1 MGYSSENSIRSLNV
15 PAKTKTKI
23 QSEKTK
29 VLLKMQTRRKKKKG
43 HGWRDVSF
51 NGGEKPIRPES
62 ALILSEQAARKAQ
75 EGGWISNF

>member
-29 VLLKMQTRRKKKKG
+29 VLLKMQTRRKNKKRG
-43 HGWRDVSF
+43 MD
-51 NGGEKPIRPES
+51 GEMS
-62 ALILSEQAARKAQ
+62 ALMEERNQ
-75 EGGWISNF
+75 